1 MEELQ
6 STEVLD
12 REILEDARRKAQRIL
27 KTADE
32 EAAAS
37 GTVWEKKT
45 EKALA
50 ELNRRFEE
58 RLESGRV
65 EIMAHLPLDRR
76 RLALE
81 RIDRLLH
88 EAANSYLE
96 GLDREKLLGILA
108 RELCERAA
116 EIEEGEGRDPART
129 KPALNVIYRFLSREE
144 AEGLLSKAFPG
155 STFDA
160 GEGGAAYL
168 HTGSFPGI
176 VADSGAVRISV
187 SADAVVET
195 LLSEKRGELA
205 AALLGEE
212 ALDA

>member
-27 KTADE
+27 KAVDE
-32 EAAAS
+32 DAAAS
-37 GTVWEKKT
+37 DKRWEKKT
-45 EKALA
+45 QKALA

-58 RLESGRV
+58 RLEMGRA

-81 RIDRLLH
+81 RIDRLLR
-88 EAANSYLE
+88 EAAASYLK

-108 RELCERAA
+108 RELRERSA
-116 EIEEGEGRDPART
+116 ELEDGETGDSAQGRPEL
-129 KPALNVIYRFLSREE
+129 KVIYRFLSREE
-144 AEGLLSKAFPG
+144 AEGLLKGAFPDG
-155 STFDA
+155 GFRVE
-160 GEGGAAYL
+160 EGDAAYL
-168 HTGSFPGI
+168 RAGNFPGI
-176 VADSGAVRISV
+176 VADSGTVRVSV
-187 SADAVVET
+187 SADAAVET

>member
-37 GTVWEKKT
+37 DKSWEAKT
-45 EKALA
+45 QKALV
-50 ELNRRFEE
+50 ELNRRFGE
-58 RLESGRV
+58 RLETGRA

-76 RLALE
+76 RLSLE

-88 EAANSYLE
+88 EAAASYLR
-96 GLDREKLLGILA
+96 GLDREKLLAILE
-108 RELCERAA
+108 RELRERSA
-116 EIEEGEGRDPART
+116 ELEDEKGEDSRHD
-129 KPALNVIYRFLSREE
+129 KDSFKVIYRFLSREE
-144 AEGLLSKAFPG
+144 ADGLLKKAFSNSG
-155 STFDA
+155 FSVE
-160 GEGGAAYL
+160 EGDAAYL
-168 HTGSFPGI
+168 RAGSFPGI

-187 SADAVVET
+187 SADAAVET